1 MSTDERKDIPKE
13 GVVDKSKL
21 FIADKK
27 VKSYGVSDEG
37 TTPAGGSFIR
47 VEYDDGTDELLTEA
61 NFKAVSGYQK
71 SDATKRREKL
81 VKDAGAKIYALLM
94 EYGPKLGEV
103 DHILNEAVRLT
114 NDASEEAIN
123 TLWGVQ
129 HTHERSILDVNRIL
143 SDKYN
148 AQQKAKGEE
157 DNGAA
162 S

>member
-1 MSTDERKDIPKE
+1 MSKDERTELPAD

-21 FIADKK
+21 YIAEKK
-27 VKSYGVSDEG
+27 VKSYGVSDQG
-37 TTPAGGSFIR
+37 TTPAGGSFIH
-47 VEYDDGTDELLTEA
+47 VEYDDGSSELLTEA
-61 NFKAVSGYQK
+61 NFKAVSSYQK
-71 SDATKRREKL
+71 KDATKRRELL
-81 VKDAGAKIYALLM
+81 VKEAGAKIYALLM

-103 DHILNEAVRLT
+103 DHIFNEAVRLT

-123 TLWGVQ
+123 TLWGVK

-148 AQQKAKGEE
+148 AQQKAKTEE

>member
-1 MSTDERKDIPKE
+1 MSKDERQEIPEEK
-13 GVVDKSKL
+13 VDKSKL
-21 FIADKK
+21 YIADKK
-27 VKSYGVSDEG
+27 VKSYEKSEEH
-37 TTPAGGSFIR
+37 TTPSGSALIL
-47 VEYDDGTDELLTEA
+47 VTYDDDSTEMLTEA

-71 SDATKRREKL
+71 KDATERRNKL

-103 DHILNEAVRLT
+103 DHIFNEAVRLT

-123 TLWGVQ
+123 TLWGVK

-148 AQQKAKGEE
+148 AQQQAKTEE
-157 DNGAA
+157 DNGAT